1 MAHLVNL
8 KIVIV
13 SQLVTK
19 LFHWIGCK
27 THTKAS
33 TYNTEIIIVYL
44 FHTTEIHLSHNIAK
58 YRTEKYDV
66 ATRRSMKRTNEEG
79 II

>member
-27 THTKAS
+27 THTIAS

-44 FHTTEIHLSHNIAK
+44 FHTTEIHLFRNIK
-58 YRTEKYDV
+58 LNTELKNM
-66 ATRRSMKRTNEEG
+66 T
-79 II
+79 